1 MADDDWR
8 TKASEGTEQ
17 MRPRLP
23 LVHALAGST
32 PQARSGDHG
41 VSTASLDDASVLI
54 PFYVSRTDH
63 GGWRMPTSG
72 QASAVKEHRL
82 IGGDC
87 CEGCGSHRHPPV
99 GRRSSRRSFRELRQV
114 ILLLWLQLL
123 LQLVL
128 LLKLWLLLVL
138 ELELLLLLT
147 VAAVA

>member
-1 MADDDWR
+1 
-8 TKASEGTEQ
+8 
-17 MRPRLP
+17 
-23 LVHALAGST
+23 
-32 PQARSGDHG
+32 
-41 VSTASLDDASVLI
+41 
-54 PFYVSRTDH
+54 
-63 GGWRMPTSG
+63 MPTSG
-72 QASAVKEHRL
+72 EASAVKGRRRL